1 MFIVLVQIYVSTVY
15 NFRPPCSS
23 ARSLILFPCFDP
35 KEWGTKKFV
44 QEQGF
49 EPRTSQCRAVFL
61 TCWPRA
67 FSFCH
72 FDFICF
78 VVICFL
84 GKACH
89 SDFVLFTQIKIKRIK
104 PNRITL
110 TTFLLQ
116 TIVRSV
122 FFYLVIKWN
131 KHTLLKYSGRR
142 RRCPW
147 CCCCCCCCY
156 FWVFLIV
163 AFVIVVF
170 VIVVVNW

>member
-1 MFIVLVQIYVSTVY
+1 MLWSKRTGHKKIVQ
-15 NFRPPCSS
+15 
-23 ARSLILFPCFDP
+23 
-35 KEWGTKKFV
+35 K
-44 QEQGF
+44 QGF

-104 PNRITL
+104 PNRISL
-110 TTFLLQ
+110 TTFFIADNCQKCFLL
-116 TIVRSV
+116 
-122 FFYLVIKWN
+122 LGHEM

-147 CCCCCCCCY
+147 CCCCCCCY
-156 FWVFLIV
+156 FWGFLIV

-170 VIVVVNW
+170 VIVVVNWFRC

>member
-1 MFIVLVQIYVSTVY
+1 MCQPFTIFALHA
-15 NFRPPCSS
+15 CS

-35 KEWGTKKFV
+35 KERGTKKFV

-104 PNRITL
+104 PNRISL
-110 TTFLLQ
+110 TTFFIADNCQKCFLL
-116 TIVRSV
+116 
-122 FFYLVIKWN
+122 LGHEM

-147 CCCCCCCCY
+147 CCCCCCCY
-156 FWVFLIV
+156 FWGFLIV

-170 VIVVVNW
+170 VIVVVNWFWC